1 MRGQFAAALAHAL
14 RAGGGET
21 RLPVAIALWI
31 VAGIALIFFLK
42 WAESLLVSLLLGIM
56 LAYTLAPFVNWL
68 ENRRIHRAV
77 GTVLVLSVFLG
88 GAGWIGV
95 ALSGELQS
103 VVTQL
108 PELARKLRDK
118 IGEASANEENILRKI
133 GDAAKE
139 LDKVGAATESTAPK
153 GTKAAPAPS
162 SSVPAPV
169 SSTLKSWMGANFYLL
184 MHGIAQAVLV
194 VMLAYSLLAAGPLF
208 RRKLI
213 SIVGTSLSD
222 KKEVLRTLEEIQV
235 RMQSYL
241 LWLTGT
247 NALIG
252 LAIWAAFSLLG
263 VENAGFWGVVAA
275 LLHFIPY
282 AGPLILAASS
292 GVATL
297 LHTGL
302 YTQSITV
309 ALVALA
315 VNAAI
320 GVGVMT
326 WMQARLYRVSA
337 TALFLGLLLFGW
349 LWGAWGVLLAA
360 PLLGVLKVICD
371 RVPAMERFSTL
382 LTP

>member
-1 MRGQFAAALAHAL
+1 MR
-14 RAGGGET
+14 R
-21 RLPVAIALWI
+21 PIAITLWI
-31 VAGIALIFFLK
+31 LAGIALLVFLK
-42 WAESLLVSLLLGIM
+42 WAGSILVSLLVGIM

-68 ENRRIHRAV
+68 ENRRIHRSV
-77 GTVLVLSVFLG
+77 GAVLVLSVFLG

-133 GDAAKE
+133 GDAANE
-139 LDKVGAATESTAPK
+139 LDKVGATAESIAPK
-153 GTKAAPAPS
+153 GTKIAPAPPS
-162 SSVPAPV
+162 AAPAPV
-169 SSTLKSWMGANFYLL
+169 SSTLKSWMAENFYLL
-184 MHGIAQAVLV
+184 MHGIAQAVLI

-213 SIVGTSLSD
+213 SIVGPSLSE

-241 LWLTGT
+241 LWLTAT

-263 VENAGFWGVVAA
+263 VENAGFWGVAAA
-275 LLHFIPY
+275 LFHFIPY
-282 AGPLILAASS
+282 AGPLILAITS

-297 LHTGL
+297 LYTGL
-302 YTQSITV
+302 YTQAITV

-315 VNAAI
+315 VNGAI

-337 TALFLGLLLFGW
+337 TALFMGLLLFGW

-360 PLLGVLKVICD
+360 PLLGVMKVVCD
-371 RVPAMERFSTL
+371 RVPAMERFAIFL
-382 LTP
+382 AP